1 MPTMDQVWE
10 QLQLITA
17 RLATLQERCD
27 LNHQRLDDLQHT
39 LDAGL
44 ATLANGL
51 HRNLEQQERTQE
63 QLALQAVQNRT
74 VICGLDKISR
84 DTRLLA
90 NLGDLRPQFHGE
102 LVGGETRVRP
112 AA

>member
-1 MPTMDQVWE
+1 MPAMDQVWE

-17 RLATLQERCD
+17 NLAVLQERCD
-27 LNHQRLDDLQHT
+27 LNHRRLEELQRS

-51 HRNLEQQERTQE
+51 QRDLERQERTQE
-63 QLALQAVQNRT
+63 QLALLAVQNRT

-84 DTRLLA
+84 DTRKLA
-90 NLGDLRPQFHGE
+90 NLGDLRPAFQGV
-102 LVGGETRVRP
+102 LVDGGMGVRP